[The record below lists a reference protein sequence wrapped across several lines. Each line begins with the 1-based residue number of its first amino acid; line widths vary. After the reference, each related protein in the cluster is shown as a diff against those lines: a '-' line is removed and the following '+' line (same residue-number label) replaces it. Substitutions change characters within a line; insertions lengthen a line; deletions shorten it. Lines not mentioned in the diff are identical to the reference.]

1 LVAIKG
7 LSDAKVDK
15 ITEGASKLVPMG
27 FTSAQE
33 MYEQRAELIQ
43 ITAGAKELDKILE
56 GGIDPGLSLRS
67 MVSFGRGRASFVTP
81 CASPVNCR
89 SVGEEVKQKPCT
101 LMLKGRSDRRGFCKL
116 RRGLG

>member
-27 FTSAQE
+27 FTSGRQ

-43 ITAGAKELDKILE
+43 ITMGAKELDKILE

-81 CASPVNCR
+81 CASLVNCR
-89 SVGEEVKQKPCT
+89 SLGELVKEKLCT
-101 LMLKGRSDRRGFCKL
+101 LMLKGRSGRRGSCKL

>member
-1 LVAIKG
+1 VAIKG

-15 ITEGASKLVPMG
+15 ISEAASKLVPMG
-27 FTSAQE
+27 FTNARQ

-43 ITAGAKELDKILE
+43 LPRVPRSRTRFWKVVLK
-56 GGIDPGLSLRS
+56 PGLSLRS

-81 CASPVNCR
+81 CASLVNCR
-89 SVGEEVKQKPCT
+89 SVGEEVKEKLCI
-101 LMLKGRSDRRGFCKL
+101 LMLKGRSDRKGFCKL

>member
-1 LVAIKG
+1 MAIKG